1 MQSCSDSQEIMI
13 SECRLVSSNSQQVVH
28 RDYKMWARSA
38 ETESG
43 KQSPICHSPVGTK
56 SMIFK

>member
-1 MQSCSDSQEIMI
+1 MLSCSDSQEIMI

-28 RDYKMWARSA
+28 HDYKMWARSA
-38 ETESG
+38 EIESE